1 LERSNV
7 QSQVFNVYFEV
18 SKKIVIIGN
27 GISGITAAREI
38 RKKSGYEITVISAE
52 SQYFFS
58 RTALMY
64 VFMGH
69 MRFED
74 IQPYENNFW
83 EKNRIQL
90 IYNKVETI
98 DSENKSVQLQSG
110 ESIVY
115 DDLIIATGSQSN
127 VFNWP
132 GTNFKGVQGLYSKQ
146 DLESLEEQSIKI
158 KRAVI
163 IGGGLIG
170 IELAE
175 MLMSRNIEVH
185 FLVREERFWEP
196 VLPTEDSYFVGEHLK
211 RHHNLHMH
219 YEDELVEI
227 FGDENNEVKGILTKK
242 GEKINAQFV
251 GLAVG
256 VSPNI
261 SFLVNTPIETER
273 GILVDA
279 HLETSVKNIYAI
291 GDCAQM
297 RQAVGK
303 RRPVEQVWYTGRM
316 MGETIAETICG
327 KPTNYRPGNWFN
339 SAKFFDL
346 EYQTYGWVF
355 AQREESEAE
364 FIWKD
369 DKNERMLH
377 FIFDQNT
384 EELIGVNCFGIRLRH
399 ELLDAW
405 LTDKR
410 DISFVLQNF
419 TAANFNPEFFKPFE
433 QNMVDLFNK
442 EFNKTIV
449 LQAKK
454 WWQKLLTNHE
464 K

>member
-1 LERSNV
+1 
-7 QSQVFNVYFEV
+7 V

-38 RKKSGYEITVISAE
+38 RKKSGFEIVVISAE
-52 SQYFFS
+52 SEYFFS

-90 IYNKVETI
+90 VFNKVETI
-98 DSENKSVQLQSG
+98 DSTHKTVQLQSG
-110 ESIVY
+110 ESVQY
-115 DDLIIATGSQSN
+115 DDLIIATGSKSN
-127 VFNWP
+127 IFDWP
-132 GTNFKGVQGLYSKQ
+132 GTHFKGVQGMYSKQ
-146 DLESLEEQSIKI
+146 DLEKLENRSSKI
-158 KRAVI
+158 KKAVI

-175 MLMSRNIEVH
+175 MLLTRGVEVH
-185 FLVREERFWEP
+185 FLVRETRFWNGI
-196 VLPTEDSYFVGEHLK
+196 LPDEDADFIGKHIKL
-211 RHHNLHMH
+211 HHGLHMH
-219 YEDELVEI
+219 YEDELAEI
-227 FGDENNEVKGILTKK
+227 FGDENDEVTGIETKK
-242 GEKINAQFV
+242 GLKIDAQFV

-261 SFLVNTPIETER
+261 SFLENSSIEIDR
-273 GILVDA
+273 GILVNEY
-279 HLETSVKNIYAI
+279 LETSVENIYAI
-291 GDCAQM
+291 GDCVQM
-297 RQAVGK
+297 RQAIGK
-303 RRPVEQVWYTGRM
+303 RRPIEQVWYTGRM

-327 KPTNYRPGNWFN
+327 KRSAYKPGNWFN

-355 AQREESEAE
+355 AQRDETEAE

-369 DKNERMLH
+369 AKKERMLH
-377 FIFDQNT
+377 FVFDKKS
-384 EELIGVNCFGIRLRH
+384 EKLIGVNCFGIRLRH
-399 ELLDAW
+399 ELLDTW
-405 LTDKR
+405 LSEKKDMT
-410 DISFVLQNF
+410 FVLQNF
-419 TAANFNPEFFKPFE
+419 TAANFDPEFFRPFE
-433 QNMVDLFNK
+433 LELIKGFNK
-442 EFNKTIV
+442 EFSKNIS
-449 LQAKK
+449 LLPKK